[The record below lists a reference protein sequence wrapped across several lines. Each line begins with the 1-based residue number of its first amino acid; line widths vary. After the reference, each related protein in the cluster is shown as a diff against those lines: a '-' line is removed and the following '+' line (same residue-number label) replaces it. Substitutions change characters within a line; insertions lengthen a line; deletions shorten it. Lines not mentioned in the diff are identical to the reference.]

1 MEEFERNEDFEK
13 DEEGKAEEEYEKEE
27 VKTEEEMKKEEDLK
41 EFKVVEQKPKKER
54 KFLKFF
60 ALILIGALIGGGIGS
75 LITSNYIKNSLPYYS
90 TNINNNETQIV
101 NISKVIELEQSQII
115 DVAER
120 VSPAVVRIS
129 TTQVVSDLFF
139 SYETSGLGSGY
150 LISSDGE
157 IVTNNHVVSDAK
169 KITVTLSDGSE
180 YDATIIGTDP
190 SSDIALI
197 KIDGKDL
204 PYLSFGDSS
213 TLKVGQSV
221 IAIGNPY
228 GLDHT
233 VTTGV
238 ISALERSLTFDDGTT
253 LVGVIQT
260 DAAINPGNSGG
271 PLLTLT
277 GDVIGMNTAIQ
288 QSAQGIGFAI
298 SSSTIIKV
306 ISDIKLF
313 GKVVWPFLG
322 ISGVSITDD
331 IAKRNNL
338 PTNKGVLIVSVY
350 PGTSAANAG
359 LKSYDIITKF
369 DGNDVTSVQEITKYL
384 RQHNVGDKV
393 KIEIYRDNKKME
405 LEIILMEK
413 PSSIGY
419 NSRYGINI

>member
-13 DEEGKAEEEYEKEE
+13 DEEGKTEEEYGKEE
-27 VKTEEEMKKEEDLK
+27 VKAEEEQKKEEALK

-75 LITSNYIKNSLPYYS
+75 IVTFNYIKNNLPYYS
-90 TNINNNETQIV
+90 TNINNNEAQIV
-101 NISKVIELEQSQII
+101 NVSKVIELEQSQII
-115 DVAER
+115 DVAEK
-120 VSPAVVRIS
+120 VSPAVVKIS

-150 LISSDGE
+150 LISPNGE

-204 PYLSFGDSS
+204 PNLSFGDSS

-313 GKVVWPFLG
+313 GKVIWPFLG
-322 ISGVSITDD
+322 ISGVSITND

-338 PTNKGVLIVSVY
+338 PTNKGVLVVSVY

-359 LKSYDIITKF
+359 LKAYDIITKF

-405 LEIILMEK
+405 LEITLMEK

>member
-13 DEEGKAEEEYEKEE
+13 DEEGKAKEEYEKEE
-27 VKTEEEMKKEEDLK
+27 VKAEEEQKKEEDLK

-75 LITSNYIKNSLPYYS
+75 IVTFNYIKNNLPYYS
-90 TNINNNETQIV
+90 TNINNNEAQIV
-101 NISKVIELEQSQII
+101 NVSKVIELEQSQII
-115 DVAER
+115 DVAEK
-120 VSPAVVRIS
+120 VSPAVVKIS

-150 LISSDGE
+150 LISPNGE

-204 PYLSFGDSS
+204 PNLSFGDSS

-313 GKVVWPFLG
+313 GKVIWPFLG
-322 ISGVSITDD
+322 ISGVSITND

-338 PTNKGVLIVSVY
+338 PTNKGVLVVSVY

-359 LKSYDIITKF
+359 LKAYDIITKF

-405 LEIILMEK
+405 LEITLMEK

>member
-1 MEEFERNEDFEK
+1 MEEFERDDNLNKEVDLEESNVNFEK
-13 DEEGKAEEEYEKEE
+13 DKI
-27 VKTEEEMKKEEDLK
+27 LK
-41 EFKVVEQKPKKER
+41 EFEKIENPKKDR

-60 ALILIGALIGGGIGS
+60 ILILIGALIGGGIGS
-75 LITSNYIKNSLPYYS
+75 LITFNYIKNNLPYYYS
-90 TNINNNETQIV
+90 INAKNDQAEIV
-101 NISKVIELEQSQII
+101 NISKIVELEESQII
-115 DVAER
+115 DVTEK

-129 TTQVVSDLFF
+129 TMQVVSDFFF
-139 SYETSGLGSGY
+139 SYETSGLGSGFI
-150 LISSDGE
+150 ISPNGD
-157 IVTNNHVVSDAK
+157 IVTNNHVISGAK

-180 YDATIIGTDP
+180 YEATVIGKDP

-197 KIDGKDL
+197 KIDGNNL

-213 TLKVGQSV
+213 ALKVGQVV

-238 ISALERSLTFDDGTT
+238 ISALERTLTFEDGTT

-288 QSAQGIGFAI
+288 QSAQGIGFAV
-298 SSSTIIKV
+298 SSNTIIKV
-306 ISDIKLF
+306 INDIKLF

-331 IAKRNNL
+331 IARRNNL
-338 PTNKGVLIVSVY
+338 PTNKGVLVIQIY
-350 PGTSAANAG
+350 PGTSASYAG
-359 LKSYDIITKF
+359 LKPYDIIIKF
-369 DGNDVTSVQEITKYL
+369 DGYEISSVQEITKFL
-384 RQHNVGDKV
+384 RKHKIGDKV
-393 KIEIYRDNKKME
+393 KLEIYRDNKKME
-405 LEIILMEK
+405 IEVILMEK
-413 PSSIGY
+413 PESIGLNKDY
-419 NSRYGINI
+419 AFVI

>member
-1 MEEFERNEDFEK
+1 
-13 DEEGKAEEEYEKEE
+13 
-27 VKTEEEMKKEEDLK
+27 
-41 EFKVVEQKPKKER
+41 
-54 KFLKFF
+54 
-60 ALILIGALIGGGIGS
+60 
-75 LITSNYIKNSLPYYS
+75 
-90 TNINNNETQIV
+90 
-101 NISKVIELEQSQII
+101 
-115 DVAER
+115 
-120 VSPAVVRIS
+120 
-129 TTQVVSDLFF
+129 
-139 SYETSGLGSGY
+139 
-150 LISSDGE
+150 
-157 IVTNNHVVSDAK
+157 
-169 KITVTLSDGSE
+169 
-180 YDATIIGTDP
+180 
-190 SSDIALI
+190 LI

-405 LEIILMEK
+405 LEITFNGK
-413 PSSIGY
+413 QVQ
-419 NSRYGINI
+419 

>member
-27 VKTEEEMKKEEDLK
+27 VKTEEEQKKEEALK

-101 NISKVIELEQSQII
+101 NISKVIELEESQII

>member
-27 VKTEEEMKKEEDLK
+27 VKTEEEQKKEEALK

-204 PYLSFGDSS
+204 TYLSFGDSS

-277 GDVIGMNTAIQ
+277 GDVIGMNTSIQ

>member
-1 MEEFERNEDFEK
+1 MEEFERKEDLEETNDKEKSDMDFEK
-13 DEEGKAEEEYEKEE
+13 EEI
-27 VKTEEEMKKEEDLK
+27 LK
-41 EFKVVEQKPKKER
+41 EFEKIQEKPKKER

-60 ALILIGALIGGGIGS
+60 ILILIGALIGGGIGS
-75 LITSNYIKNSLPYYS
+75 LITFSYIKTHLPYYS
-90 TNINNNETQIV
+90 IGSNNSETQLV
-101 NISKVIELEQSQII
+101 NISKVIEVEQSQII
-115 DVAER
+115 DVTEK

-129 TTQVVSDLFF
+129 TTQVVSDFFF

-150 LISSDGE
+150 IISPSGE
-157 IVTNNHVVSDAK
+157 IVTNNHVVSGAK

-180 YDATIIGTDP
+180 YDATVIGTDP

-197 KIDGKDL
+197 KIEGSNF
-204 PYLSFGDSS
+204 PYLTFGDSS
-213 TLKVGQSV
+213 ALKVGQTV

-238 ISALERSLTFDDGTT
+238 ISALERTLTFEDGTT

-271 PLLTLT
+271 PLLTLS
-277 GDVIGMNTAIQ
+277 GDVIGMNTAMQ
-288 QSAQGIGFAI
+288 QSAQGIGFAV
-298 SSSTIIKV
+298 SSNTIIKV
-306 ISDIKLF
+306 ISDLKLY

-338 PTNKGVLIVSVY
+338 PTTKGVLIVQVY
-350 PGTSAANAG
+350 PGTSASYAG
-359 LKSYDIITKF
+359 LKVYDIIIKF
-369 DGNDVTSVQEITKYL
+369 NGNDISSVQEITKYL
-384 RQHNVGDKV
+384 RQHKIGDKV

-405 LEIILMEK
+405 LEITLMEK
-413 PSSIGY
+413 PESIGY
-419 NSRYGINI
+419 SSKYGLNI

>member
-27 VKTEEEMKKEEDLK
+27 VKTEEELKKEEDLK

-129 TTQVVSDLFF
+129 TTQIVSDLFF

>member
-27 VKTEEEMKKEEDLK
+27 VKAEEEQKKEEDLK

-75 LITSNYIKNSLPYYS
+75 IVTFNYIKNNLPYYS
-90 TNINNNETQIV
+90 TNINNNEAQIV
-101 NISKVIELEQSQII
+101 NVSKVIELEQSQII
-115 DVAER
+115 DVAEK
-120 VSPAVVRIS
+120 VSPAVVKIS

-150 LISSDGE
+150 LISPNGE

-204 PYLSFGDSS
+204 PNLSFGDSS

-313 GKVVWPFLG
+313 GKVIWPFLG
-322 ISGVSITDD
+322 ISGVSITND

-338 PTNKGVLIVSVY
+338 PTNKGVLVVSVY

-359 LKSYDIITKF
+359 LKAYDIITKF

-405 LEIILMEK
+405 LEITLMEK

>member
-13 DEEGKAEEEYEKEE
+13 DEEGKTEEEYGKEE
-27 VKTEEEMKKEEDLK
+27 VKAEEEQKKEEDLK

-75 LITSNYIKNSLPYYS
+75 IVTFNYIKNNLPYYS
-90 TNINNNETQIV
+90 TNINNNEAQIV
-101 NISKVIELEQSQII
+101 NVSKVIELEQSQII
-115 DVAER
+115 DVAEK
-120 VSPAVVRIS
+120 VSPAVVKIS

-150 LISSDGE
+150 LISPNGE

-313 GKVVWPFLG
+313 GKVIWPFLG
-322 ISGVSITDD
+322 ISGVSITND

-338 PTNKGVLIVSVY
+338 PTNKGVLVVSVY

-359 LKSYDIITKF
+359 LKAYDIITKF

-393 KIEIYRDNKKME
+393 KIEIYRDNKKTE
-405 LEIILMEK
+405 LEITLMEK

>member
-1 MEEFERNEDFEK
+1 MEEFERDDNLDKEVDLEESNVNFEK
-13 DEEGKAEEEYEKEE
+13 DKI
-27 VKTEEEMKKEEDLK
+27 LK
-41 EFKVVEQKPKKER
+41 EFEKIEKPKKDR

-60 ALILIGALIGGGIGS
+60 ILILIGALIGGGIGS
-75 LITSNYIKNSLPYYS
+75 LITINYIKNNLPYYYS
-90 TNINNNETQIV
+90 INAKNDQAKIV
-101 NISKVIELEQSQII
+101 NISKVVELEESQII
-115 DVAER
+115 DVTEK

-129 TTQVVSDLFF
+129 TTQVVSDFFF
-139 SYETSGLGSGY
+139 SYETSGLGSGFI
-150 LISSDGE
+150 ISPNGE
-157 IVTNNHVVSDAK
+157 IVTNNHVISDAK

-180 YDATIIGTDP
+180 YKATVIGKDP

-197 KIDGKDL
+197 KIDGKNL

-213 TLKVGQSV
+213 ALKVGQLV

-238 ISALERSLTFDDGTT
+238 ISALERTLTFEDGTT

-288 QSAQGIGFAI
+288 QSAQGIGFAV
-298 SSSTIIKV
+298 SSNTIIKV
-306 ISDIKLF
+306 INDIKLF

-331 IAKRNNL
+331 IARRNNL
-338 PTNKGVLIVSVY
+338 PTNKGVLVIQVY
-350 PGTSAANAG
+350 PGTSASFAG
-359 LKSYDIITKF
+359 LKPYDIITKF
-369 DGNDVTSVQEITKYL
+369 DGYEISSVQEITKFL
-384 RQHNVGDKV
+384 RKHNIGDKV
-393 KIEIYRDNKKME
+393 KLEIYRDNKKME
-405 LEIILMEK
+405 IEITLMEK
-413 PSSIGY
+413 PESIGL
-419 NSRYGINI
+419 NKDYGFVI

>member
-27 VKTEEEMKKEEDLK
+27 VKTEEELKKEEDLK

>member
-27 VKTEEEMKKEEDLK
+27 VKTEEELKKEEDLK

-129 TTQVVSDLFF
+129 TTQVVSDFFF

-157 IVTNNHVVSDAK
+157 IVTNNHVVSGAK

-271 PLLTLT
+271 P
-277 GDVIGMNTAIQ
+277 
-288 QSAQGIGFAI
+288 
-298 SSSTIIKV
+298 
-306 ISDIKLF
+306 
-313 GKVVWPFLG
+313 
-322 ISGVSITDD
+322 
-331 IAKRNNL
+331 
-338 PTNKGVLIVSVY
+338 
-350 PGTSAANAG
+350 
-359 LKSYDIITKF
+359 
-369 DGNDVTSVQEITKYL
+369 
-384 RQHNVGDKV
+384 
-393 KIEIYRDNKKME
+393 
-405 LEIILMEK
+405 
-413 PSSIGY
+413 
-419 NSRYGINI
+419 

>member
-27 VKTEEEMKKEEDLK
+27 VKAEEEQKKEEDLK

-101 NISKVIELEQSQII
+101 NVSKVIELEQSQII
-115 DVAER
+115 DVAEK
-120 VSPAVVRIS
+120 VSPAVVKIS

-150 LISSDGE
+150 LISPNGE

-204 PYLSFGDSS
+204 PNLSFGDSS

-313 GKVVWPFLG
+313 GKVIWPFLG
-322 ISGVSITDD
+322 ISGVSITND

-338 PTNKGVLIVSVY
+338 PTNKGVLVVSVY

-359 LKSYDIITKF
+359 LKAYDIITKF

-405 LEIILMEK
+405 LEITLMEK

>member
-13 DEEGKAEEEYEKEE
+13 DEEE
-27 VKTEEEMKKEEDLK
+27 VKTEEEQKKEEDLK

>member
-13 DEEGKAEEEYEKEE
+13 DEEGKTEEEYEKEE
-27 VKTEEEMKKEEDLK
+27 VKTEEEQKKEEDLK

-157 IVTNNHVVSDAK
+157 IVTNNHVVSGAK

>member
-27 VKTEEEMKKEEDLK
+27 VKTEEEQKKEEDLK
-41 EFKVVEQKPKKER
+41 GFKEIEQKPKKER

-338 PTNKGVLIVSVY
+338 PTNKGVLVVSVY
-350 PGTSAANAG
+350 PGTSASNAG
-359 LKSYDIITKF
+359 LKTYDIITKF

>member
-1 MEEFERNEDFEK
+1 
-13 DEEGKAEEEYEKEE
+13 
-27 VKTEEEMKKEEDLK
+27 
-41 EFKVVEQKPKKER
+41 
-54 KFLKFF
+54 
-60 ALILIGALIGGGIGS
+60 LIGGGIGS
-75 LITSNYIKNSLPYYS
+75 IVTFNYIKNNLPYYS
-90 TNINNNETQIV
+90 TNINNNEAQIV
-101 NISKVIELEQSQII
+101 NVSKVIELEQSQII
-115 DVAER
+115 DVAEK
-120 VSPAVVRIS
+120 VSPAVVKIS

-150 LISSDGE
+150 LISPNGE

-204 PYLSFGDSS
+204 PNLSFGDSS

-313 GKVVWPFLG
+313 GKVIWPFLG
-322 ISGVSITDD
+322 ISGVSITND

-338 PTNKGVLIVSVY
+338 PTNKGVLVVSVY

-359 LKSYDIITKF
+359 LKAYDIITKF

-405 LEIILMEK
+405 LEITLMEK

>member
-27 VKTEEEMKKEEDLK
+27 VKTEEEQKKEEALK